1 LEINMTDASVTR
13 STKAAISILGIRT
26 GLILLAIAQLTV
38 ILTAALV

>member
-1 LEINMTDASVTR
+1 MTDASATR
-13 STKAAISILGIRT
+13 STKAAISILGIHT